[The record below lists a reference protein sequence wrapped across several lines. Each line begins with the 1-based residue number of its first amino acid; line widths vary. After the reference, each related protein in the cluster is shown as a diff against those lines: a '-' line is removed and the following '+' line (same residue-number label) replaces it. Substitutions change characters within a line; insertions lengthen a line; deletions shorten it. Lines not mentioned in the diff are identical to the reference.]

1 MLSAFIFLIKYG
13 WTVLFL
19 INVILP
25 IKDINLYEASLSDLI
40 SWSLLAYAP
49 PDQGWQGLR

>member
-1 MLSAFIFLIKYG
+1 MEENQSEVKSNAMLNAFIFLIKYG

-25 IKDINLYEASLSDLI
+25 IKDINLYEASLSD
-40 SWSLLAYAP
+40 
-49 PDQGWQGLR
+49 